1 MSLYLIDVVQG
12 PLVEGP
18 IEDLAGT
25 PVVVCPWH
33 HYHISLR
40 TGEGL
45 YQSLDKRWKSKGVKQ
60 RTHPTLVHNDGVYV
74 KVGGRVG
81 PAGSDGRLDSDVY
94 CDREMGVEE
103 VEAKERK
110 RKERVG
116 EGVQQRVPSGLQREG
131 GLNRGTRF

>member
-1 MSLYLIDVVQG
+1 M
-12 PLVEGP
+12 EAP

-60 RTHPTLVHNDGVYV
+60 RTHPTVVLDDAVYV
-74 KVGGRVG
+74 KVEGRVG
-81 PAGSDGRLDSDVY
+81 PAGSSGRVDSDVY
-94 CDREMGVEE
+94 GDREMSEEE
-103 VEAKERK
+103 VEAKELK
-110 RKERVG
+110 RKERG
-116 EGVQQRVPSGLQREG
+116 EALEQRLPSGLQRDG